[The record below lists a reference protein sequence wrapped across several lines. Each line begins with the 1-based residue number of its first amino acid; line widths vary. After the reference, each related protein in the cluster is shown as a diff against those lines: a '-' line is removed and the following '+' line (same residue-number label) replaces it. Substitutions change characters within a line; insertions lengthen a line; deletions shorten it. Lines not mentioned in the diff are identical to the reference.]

1 MKPINGM
8 AGVLVL
14 GFATLFLLAC
24 ENRMERAKRSL
35 DEISYEVAGAL
46 PDGERF
52 VPTETAHVQQEVA
65 DLQGAYHRKDYAAV
79 LARAPAVLAD
89 VKSLATDAAAKKSR
103 VAKALDEQWSVLVAT
118 LPGWI
123 AAVED
128 RLAALS
134 KPRRASKGMDLSTA
148 KSALADAKD
157 GWERAQAA
165 MATGESADAIATAR
179 NVKAETEAAAV
190 ALELKLPSVGQ

>member
-65 DLQGAYHRKDYAAV
+65 DLQGAYDRKDYAAV
-79 LARAPAVLAD
+79 LARAPAV
-89 VKSLATDAAAKKSR
+89 
-103 VAKALDEQWSVLVAT
+103 
-118 LPGWI
+118 
-123 AAVED
+123 
-128 RLAALS
+128 
-134 KPRRASKGMDLSTA
+134 
-148 KSALADAKD
+148 LADAKD

-165 MATGESADAIATAR
+165 MATGESTDAIATAR